1 LNPLKEDNFSYDKLK
16 TQFMVWWRAENR
28 YIEGTNLPKIG
39 YAMQDYVQ
47 IDEQAFEHLCH
58 IRFGHPEENFYPRFV
73 CPFCGIRM
81 THDHIMLCPLNA
93 NIRTQRHN

>member
-1 LNPLKEDNFSYDKLK
+1 
-16 TQFMVWWRAENR
+16 MWRAENR

-58 IRFGHPEENFYPRFV
+58 IRFGHPEENFYQRFV

-81 THDHIMLCPLNA
+81 THDHIMPFECQHQNLKTQFN
-93 NIRTQRHN
+93 NIQL